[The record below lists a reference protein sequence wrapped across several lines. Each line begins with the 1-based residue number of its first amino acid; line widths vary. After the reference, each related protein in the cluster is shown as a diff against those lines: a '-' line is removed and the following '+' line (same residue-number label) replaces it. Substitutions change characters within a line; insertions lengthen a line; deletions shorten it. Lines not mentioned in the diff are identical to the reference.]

1 MTCRPNYRV
10 FWISIVVSFILTFTA
25 IIAFAWSYSPV

>member
-1 MTCRPNYRV
+1 MNCRPSYRP
-10 FWISIVVSFILTFTA
+10 FWISFAISGILTFTA